1 MTMNLTLS
9 YLGRS
14 AIRTGPAGVAVS
26 LVPNLRRDRVG
37 YLGTLRQPLRF
48 REAVSTLHDVVVSD
62 LRFHEKDHTA
72 YREYLARLGQREEAL
87 RGGVAGEVRSRL
99 LDEGDALLAKQLEPA
114 FDRMRRLYWE
124 AREKYSTYL
133 LWHDP
138 ELWRML
144 VPCDPVITV
153 APDVIFFEGFS
164 KDESSYGCLT
174 VERGAFT
181 REEGVHLGTTNVD
194 YSIPLYEEFQKLRT
208 YRETR
213 FRIDPKGFEV
223 RTAGSADYREEK
235 IDLPTSWLRGFM
247 RLQSAMSLPM
257 RRVPV
262 SREGLYNVLA
272 WLKRHRARKSP
283 RAVRFELE
291 PGRPVALVLEPWDQ
305 RIVLH
310 DTPYRGPRAEVIRT
324 WGRDRLHVL
333 ARLLPLADGAD
344 VYLLGTGLPSF
355 WSVRLGEMRFLLG
368 LSGWTANDWTGA
380 GALDQLAPPLEPSA
394 ELLADVA
401 AAFKDHPTRTFEEV
415 CSRTGAS
422 APYAAAALNRLAL
435 MGQVIHDLAAG
446 AYRWRPVMPAALLPG
461 EVGPESPETVA
472 GRELVAAGRI
482 SLTRDERSPTGLRLL
497 AGSVGKTTEKPLLG
511 GLLPQAMRE
520 AFQQVSNESV
530 EAVLDGDGRILRGKC
545 GCPYHRQA
553 GLRRGPCR
561 HLQALRRVALGE
573 RPAPTTLESWFSRLW
588 N

>member
-1 MTMNLTLS
+1 MNLLVS

-26 LVPNLRRDRVG
+26 LAPNLRRDRVS
-37 YLGTLRQPLRF
+37 YVGTLSQPLRF
-48 REAVSTLHDVVVSD
+48 REAVSALHDVVVSD
-62 LRFHEKDHTA
+62 LRFHEKDHSDFK
-72 YREYLARLGQREEAL
+72 EYLARMKEREDAL
-87 RGGVAGEVRSRL
+87 RRGAANEARR
-99 LDEGDALLAKQLEPA
+99 ALFNREDVEQAKALEPA
-114 FDRMRRLYWE
+114 FNRLRKVYWD
-124 AREKYSTYL
+124 ARLKYSDYL
-133 LWHDP
+133 SRHDP

-153 APDVIFFEGFS
+153 APDVLFFECFS

-181 REEGVHLGTTNVD
+181 KEENVALGTTNVD
-194 YSIPLYEEFQKLRT
+194 YSWPLYEEFQKLRS

-213 FRIDPKGFEV
+213 FQIDPKGFEV
-223 RTAGSADYREEK
+223 KTEGAADYREEK
-235 IDLPTSWLRGFM
+235 IDLPPSWLRGFM
-247 RLQSAMSLPM
+247 QLQSAMSLPM

-291 PGRPVALVLEPWDQ
+291 PGQPVTLVLEPWEK
-305 RIVLH
+305 RVVLH
-310 DTPYRGPRAEVIRT
+310 STPYPGPRAEVIRT
-324 WGRDRLHVL
+324 WGRDRLRVL
-333 ARLLPLADGAD
+333 ARLLPLAEGAD

-355 WSVRLGEMRFLLG
+355 WSVRMGEMRLLLG
-368 LSGWTANDWTGA
+368 LSGWTANDWTG
-380 GALDQLAPPLEPSA
+380 GSALDQIAPPVEPSTD
-394 ELLADVA
+394 LLGDVA
-401 AAFKDHPTRTFEEV
+401 ATFKDNPTRTFEEV
-415 CSRTGAS
+415 RQRTGAA

-435 MGQVIHDLAAG
+435 MGQLIHDLAAG
-446 AYRWRPVMPAALLPG
+446 VYRWRQIMPVALSLS
-461 EVGPESPETVA
+461 EVGPESPETQA
-472 GRELVAAGRI
+472 GRELVAAGRV
-482 SLTRDERSPTGLRLL
+482 SLTRDERTPSGLRVL
-497 AGSVGKTTEKPLLG
+497 VGK
-511 GLLPQAMRE
+511 
-520 AFQQVSNESV
+520 VWNEGA

-545 GCPYHRQA
+545 GCSYHRQA

-573 RPAPTTLESWFSRLW
+573 RPEPTTLESWFTRLW

>member
-1 MTMNLTLS
+1 MNLTLS

-14 AIRTGPAGVAVS
+14 AIRSDPNGVSVS
-26 LVPNLRRDRVG
+26 LAPNLRRDRVS

-48 REAVSTLHDVVVSD
+48 REAVSALHDVVVSD

-72 YREYLARLGQREEAL
+72 YREHLAQVKEREEAL
-87 RGGVAGEVRSRL
+87 RRGAAREVRTRL
-99 LDEGDALLAKQLEPA
+99 LGEGDALLAKQLEPT
-114 FDRMRRLYWE
+114 FEKSRRLYWN
-124 AREKYSTYL
+124 ARQKYADYL
-133 LWHDP
+133 YSHDL
-138 ELWRML
+138 ELWRKLM
-144 VPCDPVITV
+144 PCDPVITV
-153 APDVIFFEGFS
+153 APEVLFFECFS

-181 REEGVHLGTTNVD
+181 REEGVALGTTNVD
-194 YSIPLYEEFQKLRT
+194 YSIPLYEEFQKLRS

-213 FRIDPKGFEV
+213 FQIDPKGFEV

-247 RLQSAMSLPM
+247 QLQSAMSLPM

-291 PGRPVALVLEPWDQ
+291 PGRPVALVLEPWER

-310 DTPYRGPRAEVIRT
+310 DTPYAGPRAEVIRT

-355 WSVRLGEMRFLLG
+355 WSVRMGEMRLLLG
-368 LSGWTANDWTGA
+368 LSGWTVNDWTG
-380 GALDQLAPPLEPSA
+380 GSALDQLAPPVEPSA
-394 ELLADVA
+394 ELLTDVA
-401 AAFKDHPTRTFEEV
+401 AAFKDTPTRTFEEV
-415 CSRTGAS
+415 RARVGAS
-422 APYAAAALNRLAL
+422 GPYAAAALNRLAL
-435 MGQVIHDLAAG
+435 MGQLIHDLAAG
-446 AYRWRPVMPAALLPG
+446 VYRWRQVMPAALLPS
-461 EVGPESPETVA
+461 EVGPESPETQA
-472 GRELVAAGRI
+472 GRELVAAGRV
-482 SLTRDERSPTGLRLL
+482 SLTRDERSPSGLRLL
-497 AGSVGKTTEKPLLG
+497 AGSVGKTAAGPTWEG
-511 GLLPQAMRE
+511 ILLPAMRE
-520 AFQQVSNESV
+520 AIIEQSKESV
-530 EAVLDGDGRILRGKC
+530 EVVLDGDSRILRGKC
-545 GCPYHRQA
+545 GCSYHRQA

-573 RPAPTTLESWFSRLW
+573 RPEPTTLEVWFSRLW